1 MADRRLP
8 HLELVGGTGEAVV
21 PGHDGE
27 CRQPL
32 DGREVAGT
40 GGIDLF
46 HASMRLLILYR
57 E

>member
-21 PGHDGE
+21 PGHDGKS
-27 CRQPL
+27 RQPL
-32 DGREVAGT
+32 DGREVAGG

-46 HASMRLLILYR
+46 HASMRLLILYK